1 MTHINTYMVPALMAL
16 LGFPVMLFTGEA
28 LVWAAGA
35 FIAAWSVLT
44 YLSWRFYRDKLD
56 FLGTIVRCDTC
67 DWWFDSTHDGMDDGE
82 SHVCEKCLGKWRT
95 LGKCNTIG

>member
-1 MTHINTYMVPALMAL
+1 MTHVNTYMLPALMAL
-16 LGFPVMLFTGEA
+16 PASLLTLTGEH
-28 LVWAAGA
+28 LVWTAPAYAAS
-35 FIAAWSVLT
+35 WSFLT

-82 SHVCEKCLGKWRT
+82 SHVCEKCLRRWRT
-95 LGKCNTIG
+95 LAP